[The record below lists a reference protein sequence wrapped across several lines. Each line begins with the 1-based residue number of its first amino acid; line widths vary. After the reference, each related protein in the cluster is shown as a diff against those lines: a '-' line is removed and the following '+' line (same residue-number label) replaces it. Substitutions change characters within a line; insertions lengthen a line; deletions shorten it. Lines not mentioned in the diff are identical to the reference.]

1 MLEVDDEP
9 YPSTQIHKKNMKNFL
24 NREIK
29 NWVKNT
35 SKNHKIKN
43 IAAQDRI

>member
-1 MLEVDDEP
+1 MLEVDDEL
-9 YPSTQIHKKNMKNFL
+9 YPSTQIQKKMKNFL